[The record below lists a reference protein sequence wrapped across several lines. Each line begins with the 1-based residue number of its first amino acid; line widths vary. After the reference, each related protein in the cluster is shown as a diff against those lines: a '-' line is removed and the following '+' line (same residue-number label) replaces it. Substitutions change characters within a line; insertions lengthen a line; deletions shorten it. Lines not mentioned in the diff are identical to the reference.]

1 MRLLCAVFSLP
12 ILPDSA
18 NPSGGEVNDPVNEV
32 GLNRLEQKASHKLLL
47 IGPNRSGTSTIFKQV
62 KTYSEENLY
71 FSCTIFFSG
80 LFDHD

>member
-47 IGPNRSGTSTIFKQV
+47 IGRNRSGTSTIFKQV
-62 KTYSEENLY
+62 KTYSEETLY